1 MDEQKEKLWDR
12 LEKWQRNSES
22 KMTKDRYL
30 EMKDQ
35 LGEEPDPEECPPGF
49 EDFPEI
55 VAAALNTF
63 NSLGNRVYPEI
74 GYTGKDYT
82 SLPQYM
88 KIYSIEEYNEGFFLY
103 ILLHLDARAIEQA
116 QKDLKK
122 ELDKM
127 KRKNG

>member
-1 MDEQKEKLWDR
+1 MEEQREALWER
-12 LEKWQRNSES
+12 LKQWQQASETR
-22 KMTKDRYL
+22 MTKDRYL

-49 EDFPEI
+49 EDFPNI
-55 VAAALNTF
+55 VSVALNTF
-63 NSLGNRVYPEI
+63 HSLGNRVYPEI

-88 KIYSIEEYNEGFFLY
+88 RVHDIEDYNEEFFLD
-103 ILLHLDARAIEQA
+103 ILLHLDAHAVEQA

>member
-1 MDEQKEKLWDR
+1 MDEQKEKLWNR

-88 KIYSIEEYNEGFFLY
+88 KIYSIEEYNEGFFLD